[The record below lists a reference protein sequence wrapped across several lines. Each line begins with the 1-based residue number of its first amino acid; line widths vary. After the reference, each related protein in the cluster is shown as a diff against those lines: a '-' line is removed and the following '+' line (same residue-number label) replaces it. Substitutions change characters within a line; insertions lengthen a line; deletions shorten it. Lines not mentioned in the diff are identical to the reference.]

1 MLSQAA
7 GRLQLPVQSLFNS
20 RWPKDKTYHII
31 SGSQKRNHSAV
42 RSSGRNHSWGRNIR
56 PLRYDH
62 ITSDQHL
69 RDFCGAI
76 AQARI
81 IAFDTEFVSEDSFQ
95 PDLCL
100 VQLAA
105 SGRLAIVDPLEIQDL
120 TPLWDLLTEPGRE
133 TLVHAGREEFRFLWR
148 FAGKAP
154 AQWFDIQIAA
164 GLIGLE
170 YPASYS
176 TLSSKLLGKSI
187 AKDETRTDWRRRP
200 LSQRQLEYAL
210 LDVADLEAMRGVLHA
225 RLSELGRLNWL
236 ADELADWRRE
246 LMDFETGERWRRMSG
261 IANLPPRSLAAVRE
275 LVAWRD
281 AEAMRRNQPARRI
294 LRDDLL
300 VELAKRLTAD
310 PKRIRAVRG
319 MERGDLQRFLPKIA
333 QCVETALALADSELP
348 RLERKSSRPQLNL
361 LGQFLS
367 TALGSICRSAQVAPS
382 LAGTAQDVRDLIAY
396 RLQLG
401 GFDNGDVPLL
411 ARGWRAEVVGQV
423 IDHLLA
429 GDLAVRIGN
438 PLDDEPLVFERRT

>member
-1 MLSQAA
+1 M
-7 GRLQLPVQSLFNS
+7 
-20 RWPKDKTYHII
+20 
-31 SGSQKRNHSAV
+31 
-42 RSSGRNHSWGRNIR
+42 
-56 PLRYDH
+56 RYDY

-69 RDFCGAI
+69 RDFCEVA
-76 AQARI
+76 AQAEI

-100 VQLAA
+100 IQLAA
-105 SGRLAIVDPLEIQDL
+105 AGRLAIVDPFEVHDL
-120 TPLWDLLTEPGRE
+120 GPLWGLLTSPEHE

-148 FAGKAP
+148 YAGKAP
-154 AQWFDIQIAA
+154 PKWFDIQIAA

-170 YPASYS
+170 FPASYG
-176 TLSSKLLGKSI
+176 TLSSKLIGKSV
-187 AKDETRTDWRRRP
+187 AKEETRTDWRRRP

-210 LDVADLEAMRGVLHA
+210 LDVADLEEIRGVLHL
-225 RLSELGRLNWL
+225 RLAELGRLSWL
-236 ADELADWRRE
+236 ADELADFQSDLVE
-246 LMDFETGERWRRMSG
+246 FETGERWRRMPG
-261 IANLPPRSLAAVRE
+261 IANLSPRSLAAVRE

-281 AEAMRRNQPARRI
+281 GEAERRNQPARRI

-300 VELAKRLTAD
+300 VEIAKRLTDD

-319 MERGDLQRFLPKIA
+319 MERGDLQRFLPRIG
-333 QCVETALALADSELP
+333 QCVEKALALKESELP

-396 RLQLG
+396 RLKLG
-401 GFDNGDVPLL
+401 GFENGDVPLL

-429 GDLAVRIGN
+429 GDLAVRIAD
-438 PLDDEPLVFERRT
+438 PLDEEPLVFERRA